1 VVLFDREYYYK
12 IIGTGMIQFGG
23 HMDFLQIKQ
32 VLVIIF
38 VLQIYFPIQLFN
50 FRLYWTGPQLQATP
64 GGSRVKMPQ
73 TQGNTR
79 VERGFIY
86 INDRGLF
93 EKRTREGVP
102 RVPGRWI
109 INRRIGLH
117 LIRDEPVHYIAR
129 SIRDL
134 RPIFNE
140 SLNHPSPPDLGST
153 AARGPGRIGS
163 LFLIRAAPFASN
175 GSHEHGH
182 LLP

>member
-1 VVLFDREYYYK
+1 
-12 IIGTGMIQFGG
+12 
-23 HMDFLQIKQ
+23 MDFLQIKQ

-93 EKRTREGVP
+93 EKRTREGV
-102 RVPGRWI
+102 W
-109 INRRIGLH
+109 L
-117 LIRDEPVHYIAR
+117 
-129 SIRDL
+129 
-134 RPIFNE
+134 
-140 SLNHPSPPDLGST
+140 DLGCPIHNGWPRLDCTHTETVSED
-153 AARGPGRIGS
+153 GPRIT
-163 LFLIRAAPFASN
+163 I
-175 GSHEHGH
+175 
-182 LLP
+182 

>member
-1 VVLFDREYYYK
+1 MIYTSSRVYFHIKNPISNSFNRFNTVLDRASF
-12 IIGTGMIQFGG
+12 TS
-23 HMDFLQIKQ
+23 
-32 VLVIIF
+32 
-38 VLQIYFPIQLFN
+38 N
-50 FRLYWTGPQLQATP
+50 SR
-64 GGSRVKMPQ
+64 GSRVKMPQ